1 MMMGHAMDG
10 GFGEDA
16 VEVVR
21 DQDAGS
27 GSAEEGGPAEKRSV
41 VLAGARFG
49 ASDEEDAAG
58 VGLRRPGTLGGAV
71 GEGGFTAFR
80 GDGLAG
86 LGDAV
91 KLLLKAGLMAGGRK
105 GFDAAADVVP
115 RAAGQQ
121 TKDGEGMKGGAAGGE
136 PGLGSKA
143 RGERLRG
150 EPAAVKALE
159 ENERLDGAA
168 LGSELAG
175 HLVGDTAAEAE
186 SGEKDGAVG
195 LNAL

>member
-1 MMMGHAMDG
+1 MDG

-58 VGLRRPGTLGGAV
+58 VGLGRPGTLGGAV

-91 KLLLKAGLMAGGRK
+91 KLLLTAGLVEVGRQ
-105 GFDAAADVVP
+105 GQDTPPDVAP
-115 RAAGQQ
+115 CAAGSQAE
-121 TKDGEGMKGGAAGGE
+121 DGAGMIGGAAGGE
-136 PGLGSKA
+136 SDLGAKAHGEGLG
-143 RGERLRG
+143 G
-150 EPAAVKALE
+150 EPAAVKAFE
-159 ENERLDGAA
+159 EDERLDSAA
-168 LGSELAG
+168 LRGELAG

-186 SGEKDGAVG
+186 SSEKDGAVG